1 MSFFNFQFWNEIG
14 IHKKVL
20 FHSNFKMKIEWY
32 FWCTDWYHGWDFFYL
47 MVKSGKSFVKIGF
60 RFQIALRNFQ
70 PPPPPSLFRPPTYFI
85 LPNVPTT
92 PPSPPPHPP
101 PCLFGTQEYA
111 LYTKVILHI
120 AILNIKS
127 KIPMTNKASF
137 SKMFSFWCHFAPKKV
152 NCQNVLK
159 KQYCSTERWNILST
173 QRNYFR
179 KQTMTFVIPILTD
192 VNILSIST

>member
-92 PPSPPPHPP
+92 KSSDYFGSDFSGERA
-101 PCLFGTQEYA
+101 CLKGDANNPIAKKDVHIGFG
-111 LYTKVILHI
+111 
-120 AILNIKS
+120 S
-127 KIPMTNKASF
+127 KIQSM
-137 SKMFSFWCHFAPKKV
+137 
-152 NCQNVLK
+152 
-159 KQYCSTERWNILST
+159 
-173 QRNYFR
+173 
-179 KQTMTFVIPILTD
+179 
-192 VNILSIST
+192 

>member
-92 PPSPPPHPP
+92 PPSPPPPP
-101 PCLFGTQEYA
+101 PTPLFIRDPRVCSVYKSHSPYCNVEY
-111 LYTKVILHI
+111 K
-120 AILNIKS
+120 IKN
-127 KIPMTNKASF
+127 P
-137 SKMFSFWCHFAPKKV
+137 
-152 NCQNVLK
+152 
-159 KQYCSTERWNILST
+159 YDE
-173 QRNYFR
+173 
-179 KQTMTFVIPILTD
+179 
-192 VNILSIST
+192 